1 LAKVPPNGRGR
12 VPIRPLVA
20 GGPAGFGVTLN
31 ADLLLQP
38 MSAPGS
44 LSAAAAISLPPAAP
58 VAAPPTPPRAHAEA
72 SQAHQQLAALLGGLR
87 EGILLLDANC
97 NVVLANDQFCQLL
110 GLPLPASQ
118 WQGLPSSQL
127 IPLFQPQLA
136 NPEAYAAGLASREA
150 GTIPSILLTL
160 RDGRVLE
167 RDARPATLGE
177 EAAWLLTYRD
187 VSQQKETDS
196 QREAQR
202 RFYEVVLDEV
212 PVEIAVLDE
221 HRRYVYVNPQAVP
234 DPEHR
239 AWLPGRTL
247 AEYCARYGFPLELAE
262 HRDRMFELAEESAAP
277 VTWDDRTPVPGG
289 EVHHQRQFKLLAAA
303 GEGLPHM
310 LASGLDVTA
319 RVRAEERS
327 QRSEAERR
335 EQQEFIRQVLNTSP
349 NPVYVR
355 NAAGEVV
362 FGNRALFK
370 LDENATQHPATEAL
384 RQAKVREAAHYDA
397 VDAQVLAS
405 GDEVAAEE
413 PFTLPTGE
421 LRWFYTIKRPLV
433 RPDGEVQVLAVST
446 DITELKAAQL
456 AAEEAAKARENF
468 LANMSHEI
476 RTPMNGVL
484 GMAALLA
491 KTRLSPQQ
499 QEFVR
504 TIRSSGTH
512 LLGVLNDVLDV
523 SKIHSGKLEMEAV
536 AFHLHDSMQ
545 QAVATLTLQA
555 QEKGLVFGFKP
566 FAADEA
572 PWVLSDPF
580 RLNQILLNL
589 LSNAIK
595 FTTSGSV
602 WLRSFLVDETDEE
615 LLVRFTV
622 QDSGIGIGPEALERI
637 FESFTQAYAD
647 TTRRYGGTGLGL
659 TISRALV
666 TQLGGDLSVTSKLG
680 QGSTFSFTVP
690 LLKTIQPEPVVAD
703 AFDTGQLRGV
713 RVLLAEDN
721 PINRTVA
728 RLHLQQWGVEVDEA
742 EDGRVALQKLQEATY
757 DAVLMDIQMPH
768 LSGIEVTQQLRKFPD
783 PLRAAVPVLALT
795 ANVFRTDNEKYLAAG
810 MDDYLAKPFAEEH
823 LYAKLVNL
831 LRQPAPLASP
841 APPPAAYDLGRLC
854 QDAKGNQ
861 AFVAGMV
868 NSFLTHMPAS
878 LEKIRAAAAAR
889 DWLQV
894 AELVHHIKPNLL
906 TLSITGAIE
915 AMHIL
920 EPPPTELPTP
930 DEPARQVATTQLL
943 AAVEAVLLALP
954 GELN

>member
-1 LAKVPPNGRGR
+1 
-12 VPIRPLVA
+12 
-20 GGPAGFGVTLN
+20 
-31 ADLLLQP
+31 

-44 LSAAAAISLPPAAP
+44 LSARADVSPPPVAP
-58 VAAPPTPPRAHAEA
+58 VAPPPSPEQALHQAQAEA
-72 SQAHQQLAALLGGLR
+72 SQARQQLAALAGGLR
-87 EGILLLDANC
+87 EGILLLDASYH
-97 NVVLANDQFCQLL
+97 VVLANDQFCQLL
-110 GLPLPASQ
+110 SLPLPASQ
-118 WQGLPSSQL
+118 WVGLHSRQL

-136 NPEAYAAGLASREA
+136 DPEAYAAEVAASLA
-150 GTIPSILLTL
+150 GSISSMLLTL

-167 RDARPATLGE
+167 RDARPATLGNE
-177 EAAWLLTYRD
+177 KAWLLTYRD
-187 VSQQKETDS
+187 VSQQQEIET

-202 RFYEVVLDEV
+202 RFYEVILDEV

-234 DPEHR
+234 DPAHR

-277 VTWDDRTPVPGG
+277 VTWDDCTPLPGGG
-289 EVHHQRQFKLLAAA
+289 EVHHQRQFKLLSEA
-303 GEGLPHM
+303 GKGLPHM

-370 LDENATQHPATEAL
+370 LDENAEAHPITEAL
-384 RQAKVREAAHYDA
+384 RLAKASEAAHYDA

-405 GDEVAAEE
+405 GEEVAAEE
-413 PFTLPTGE
+413 PFTLPSGE

-523 SKIHSGKLEMEAV
+523 SKIHSGKLEMESV

-566 FAADEA
+566 FATDDA

-602 WLRSFLVDETDEE
+602 WLRSFLVDETEEE

-637 FESFTQAYAD
+637 FESFTQAYAN

-666 TQLGGDLSVTSKLG
+666 TQLGGELRVTSKLG

-690 LLKTIQPEPVVAD
+690 LLKTSEPEPVVAD

-742 EDGRVALQKLQEATY
+742 EDGRVALQKLEENSY

-768 LSGIEVTQQLRKFPD
+768 LSGIEVTQLLRKFSNPA
-783 PLRAAVPVLALT
+783 RATVPILALT

-831 LRQPAPLASP
+831 LRQPAPPAGL
-841 APPPAAYDLGRLC
+841 APPPPAYDLARLR
-854 QDAKGNQ
+854 QDAKGNHL
-861 AFVAGMV
+861 FIAGMV
-868 NSFLTHMPAS
+868 NSFLTHMPPS
-878 LEKIRAAAAAR
+878 LHKIQAAADAH
-889 DWLQV
+889 DWLLV
-894 AELVHHIKPNLL
+894 ADLVHHIKPNIL
-906 TLSITGAIE
+906 TLSIAGATE

-930 DEPARQVATTQLL
+930 DEPARQVATAQLL
-943 AAVEAVLLALP
+943 AAVQAVLLALP
-954 GELN
+954 TELT

>member
-1 LAKVPPNGRGR
+1 V
-12 VPIRPLVA
+12 
-20 GGPAGFGVTLN
+20 
-31 ADLLLQP
+31 
-38 MSAPGS
+38 
-44 LSAAAAISLPPAAP
+44 LSC
-58 VAAPPTPPRAHAEA
+58 
-72 SQAHQQLAALLGGLR
+72 LR
-87 EGILLLDANC
+87 EGLLLLDADKK
-97 NVVLANDQFCQLL
+97 VLLANDQFCTLL
-110 GLPLPASQ
+110 GLPLAASQ
-118 WQGLPSSQL
+118 CTGLLTSQL
-127 IPLFQPQLA
+127 TDLLLPYLEDPA
-136 NPEAYAAGLASREA
+136 AYATELATAQPTS
-150 GTIPSILLTL
+150 IPSMLLHL

-167 RDARPATLGE
+167 RDAQPVPLGDTTG
-177 EAAWLLTYRD
+177 WLLSYRD
-187 VSQQKETDS
+187 VTRHREIET
-196 QREAQR
+196 QRDAQR
-202 RFYEVVLDEV
+202 AFYELILDEV

-221 HRRYVYVNPQAVP
+221 QRRYVYVNPQAVP
-234 DPEHR
+234 DPAHR

-247 AEYCARYGFPLELAE
+247 AEYCTRYGFPLALAA
-262 HRDRMFELAEESAAP
+262 HRDRMFEQAETSGAS
-277 VTWDDRTPVPGG
+277 VSWDDRTPVASG
-289 EVHHQRQFKLLAAA
+289 EVHHQRQFKLLAGA
-303 GEGLPHM
+303 GRGLPYM

-319 RVRAEERS
+319 RVQAEARS

-335 EQQEFIRQVLNTSP
+335 EQQEFMEQVLNTSP
-349 NPVYVR
+349 SPVYVR
-355 NAAGEVV
+355 DAAGEVV

-370 LDENATQHPATEAL
+370 LDEQAALYPPTEQVQ
-384 RQAKVREAAHYDA
+384 RAKAREAAEYA
-397 VDAQVLAS
+397 AIDAQVLAT
-405 GDEVAAEE
+405 GREVVAEE
-413 PFTLPTGE
+413 RSTSPTGE
-421 LRWFYTIKRPLV
+421 ERWFYTIKRPLV
-433 RPDGEVQVLAVST
+433 RPDGTVQVLGVST
-446 DITELKAAQL
+446 DITALKAAQL
-456 AAEEAAKARENF
+456 AAEEAAQARENF

-566 FAADEA
+566 FATDDA

-595 FTTSGSV
+595 FTGSGSV

-622 QDSGIGIGPEALERI
+622 QDSGIGIGEEALERI

-666 TQLGGDLSVTSKLG
+666 TQFGGELSVTSKLG
-680 QGSTFSFTVP
+680 QGSTFAFTIP
-690 LLKTIQPEPVVAD
+690 LRKTAEPAPVVAD
-703 AFDTGQLRGV
+703 AFDTGQLRGI

-728 RLHLQQWGVEVDEA
+728 RLHLQQWGVEVDDA
-742 EDGRVALQKLQEATY
+742 EDGRVALQKLQENLY
-757 DAVLMDIQMPH
+757 DVVLMDIQMPH
-768 LSGIEVTQQLRKFPD
+768 LSGIEVTQHLRNFTD
-783 PLRAAVPVLALT
+783 PVRAAVPVLALT
-795 ANVFRTDNEKYLAAG
+795 ANVFRSDNEKYLAAG

-823 LYAKLVNL
+823 LYAKLINL
-831 LRQPAPLASP
+831 LRQPVAAPPL
-841 APPPAAYDLGRLC
+841 APPPSYDLTRLRHE
-854 QDAKGNQ
+854 AKGHA

-868 NSFLTHMPAS
+868 NSFLTHMPPM
-878 LEKIRAAAAAR
+878 LQKIRAAAAAH
-889 DWLQV
+889 DWLLV
-894 AELVHHIKPNLL
+894 AELAHHIKPNVL
-906 TLSITGAIE
+906 TLSIEGA
-915 AMHIL
+915 ATALHTL
-920 EPPPTELPTP
+920 EPAPTLLPTP
-930 DEPARQVATTQLL
+930 DEPARQVATAQLL
-943 AAVEAVLLALP
+943 TAIEAALLELP
-954 GELN
+954 NELN

>member
-1 LAKVPPNGRGR
+1 MP
-12 VPIRPLVA
+12 
-20 GGPAGFGVTLN
+20 
-31 ADLLLQP
+31 
-38 MSAPGS
+38 APGS
-44 LSAAAAISLPPAAP
+44 SP
-58 VAAPPTPPRAHAEA
+58 VVGAPPIASRVPASSPKLTLAQARAEA
-72 SQAHQQLAALLGGLR
+72 AKAQQHLAALASGLR
-87 EGILLLDANC
+87 EGLLLLDADWQVILVSDHLC
-97 NVVLANDQFCQLL
+97 SLL
-110 GLPLPASQ
+110 GLPISASQ
-118 WQGLPSSQL
+118 CVGLHTTQL
-127 IPLFQPQLA
+127 TTLMQPYLED
-136 NPEAYAAGLASREA
+136 PEAYATELARTQA
-150 GTIPSILLTL
+150 DYIPNTLLRL

-167 RDARPATLGE
+167 RDARPVALGE
-177 EAAWLLTYRD
+177 SSGWLLSYRD
-187 VSQQKETDS
+187 VTQQQQAEN
-196 QREAQR
+196 QRDAQR
-202 RFYEVVLDEV
+202 KFYETILDEV

-221 HRRYVYVNPQAVP
+221 QRRYVYVNTQAVP

-262 HRDRMFELAEESAAP
+262 HRDRMFELAEASAEP
-277 VTWDDRTPVPGG
+277 VSWVDCTPVPGG
-289 EVHHQRQFKLLAAA
+289 EVHHQRQFKVLSGADK
-303 GEGLPHM
+303 GLPYM
-310 LASGLDVTA
+310 LGSGLDVTA
-319 RVRAEERS
+319 RVQAEERS

-335 EQQEFIRQVLNTSP
+335 EQQEFMEQVLNTSP
-349 NPVYVR
+349 SPVYVR
-355 NAAGEVV
+355 DARGEVV

-370 LDENATQHPATEAL
+370 LDEQAAL
-384 RQAKVREAAHYDA
+384 FAPSEQVRRAKEREAAEYA
-397 VDAQVLAS
+397 AIDAQVLAT
-405 GDEVAAEE
+405 GREVVAEE
-413 PFTLPTGE
+413 RSTSPTGE
-421 LRWFYTIKRPLV
+421 ERWFYTIKRPLV
-433 RPDGEVQVLAVST
+433 RPDGTVQVLGVST
-446 DITELKAAQL
+446 DITDLKAAQL

-523 SKIHSGKLEMEAV
+523 SKIHSGKLEMESM

-595 FTTSGSV
+595 FTTNGSV

-622 QDSGIGIGPEALERI
+622 QDSGMGIGPEALERI

-666 TQLGGDLSVTSKLG
+666 TQLGGELSVTSKLG
-680 QGSTFSFTVP
+680 QGSTFSFTIP
-690 LLKTIQPEPVVAD
+690 LRKTQQPEPATVD

-728 RLHLQQWGVEVDEA
+728 RLHLLQWGVDVDEA
-742 EDGRVALQKLQEATY
+742 EDGRVALEKLQNHTY

-768 LSGIEVTQQLRKFPD
+768 LSGIEVTQQLRQLANP
-783 PLRAAVPVLALT
+783 AQATVPVLALT
-795 ANVFRTDNEKYLAAG
+795 ANVFRSDNEKYLAAG

-823 LYAKLVNL
+823 LYVKLINL
-831 LRQPAPLASP
+831 LRQPTGAASP
-841 APPPAAYDLGRLC
+841 APPPAYDLARLHH
-854 QDAKGNQ
+854 DAKGNQ

-868 NSFLTHMPAS
+868 NSFLTHMPPS
-878 LEKIRAAAAAR
+878 LQKIRAAADAR
-889 DWLQV
+889 DWLLV

-906 TLSITGAIE
+906 TLSIEGAIA

-920 EPPPTELPTP
+920 EPLPTLLPTP

-943 AAVEAVLLALP
+943 AAVEAVLLELPTALS
-954 GELN
+954 

>member
-1 LAKVPPNGRGR
+1 
-12 VPIRPLVA
+12 
-20 GGPAGFGVTLN
+20 
-31 ADLLLQP
+31 

-44 LSAAAAISLPPAAP
+44 AAP
-58 VAAPPTPPRAHAEA
+58 ASPLLAAPGTPSPQSPSPAVDA
-72 SQAHQQLAALLGGLR
+72 SQQLAALASGLR
-87 EGILLLDANC
+87 EGILLLDADQH
-97 NVVLANDQFCQLL
+97 VLLANDQFCRLL
-110 GLPLPASQ
+110 GLPIAASQ
-118 WQGLPSSQL
+118 CLGMHPSQL
-127 IPLFQPQLA
+127 TAMLYPYLA
-136 NPEAYAAGLASREA
+136 DPAAYAAELASRPDNY
-150 GTIPSILLTL
+150 IPSTLLAL
-160 RDGRVLE
+160 RDGRTLE
-167 RDARPATLGE
+167 RDARPVALGDITG
-177 EAAWLLTYRD
+177 WLLSYRD
-187 VSQQKETDS
+187 VTAQHQAAS
-196 QREAQR
+196 QREAQQK
-202 RFYEVVLDEV
+202 FYETILDEV

-234 DPEHR
+234 DPAHR

-247 AEYCARYGFPLELAE
+247 AEYCARYGFPLELADY
-262 HRDRMFELAEESAAP
+262 RDRMFELAEASTEP
-277 VTWDDRTPVPGG
+277 VSWDDRTPVPGG
-289 EVHHQRQFKLLAAA
+289 EAYHQRQFKLLSGA
-303 GEGLPHM
+303 GHGLPYM
-310 LASGLDVTA
+310 LGSGLDVTA

-327 QRSEAERR
+327 QQSEAARR
-335 EQQEFIRQVLNTSP
+335 EQQEFMQQVLDTIPS
-349 NPVYVR
+349 PVYVR
-355 NAAGEVV
+355 DGAGEVV
-362 FGNRALFK
+362 FGNRALFR
-370 LDENATQHPATEAL
+370 LDELAAQLTLSEQVL
-384 RQAKVREAAHYDA
+384 RAKEREAAEYA
-397 VDAQVLAS
+397 AIDAQVLATS
-405 GDEVAAEE
+405 REVVAEE
-413 PFTLPTGE
+413 RSTAPTGE
-421 LRWFYTIKRPLV
+421 ERWFYTIKRPLV
-433 RPDGEVQVLAVST
+433 RPDGTVQVLGVST
-446 DITELKAAQL
+446 DITDLKAAQL
-456 AAEEAAKARENF
+456 AAEQAAQARENF

-566 FAADEA
+566 FATDEV

-595 FTTSGSV
+595 FTSSGSV
-602 WLRSFLVDETDEE
+602 WLRSFLADETDEE
-615 LLVRFTV
+615 YVVRFTV

-666 TQLGGDLSVTSKLG
+666 TQLGGELAVTSKLG
-680 QGSTFSFTVP
+680 QGSTFSFTIP
-690 LLKTIQPEPVVAD
+690 LRKTAEPAPVATN

-728 RLHLQQWGVEVDEA
+728 RLHLQQWGVEVEEA
-742 EDGRVALQKLQEATY
+742 EDGRVALDKLLAGPY

-768 LSGIEVTQQLRKFPD
+768 LSGIEVTQHLRQLPD
-783 PLRAAVPVLALT
+783 PARAAVPILALT

-831 LRQPAPLASP
+831 LRQPTGPGAVPLP
-841 APPPAAYDLGRLC
+841 PPPAYDLTRLRHE
-854 QDAKGNQ
+854 ARGNQ

-868 NSFLTHMPAS
+868 NSFLTHMPPS
-878 LEKIRAAAAAR
+878 LQNIRAATEAR
-889 DWLQV
+889 DWLLV

-906 TLSITGAIE
+906 MLSIEGAVAAIPV
-915 AMHIL
+915 L
-920 EPPPTELPTP
+920 EPAPTLLPTP
-930 DEPARQVATTQLL
+930 DEPARLLATTQLL
-943 AAVEAVLLALP
+943 AAVEVALAGLP
-954 GELN
+954 AEVN

>member
-1 LAKVPPNGRGR
+1 
-12 VPIRPLVA
+12 
-20 GGPAGFGVTLN
+20 
-31 ADLLLQP
+31 
-38 MSAPGS
+38 M
-44 LSAAAAISLPPAAP
+44 
-58 VAAPPTPPRAHAEA
+58 APPPEPNLQQAQAEA
-72 SQAHQQLAALLGGLR
+72 AEANRHLTALTGALR
-87 EGILLLDANC
+87 DGILLLDADMR
-97 NVVLANDQFCQLL
+97 VLLANEQFCALL
-110 GLPLPASQ
+110 GLPIPASQ
-118 WQGLPSSQL
+118 YLGLHAGQLTALMESYLADPS
-127 IPLFQPQLA
+127 
-136 NPEAYAAGLASREA
+136 AYAAEVASQPQDH
-150 GTIPSILLTL
+150 IPCALLTL
-160 RDGRVLE
+160 CDGRILE
-167 RDARPATLGE
+167 RDARPVALGE
-177 EAAWLLTYRD
+177 TTGWLLSYRD
-187 VSQQKETDS
+187 VTQQRQADT
-196 QREAQR
+196 QRDAQR
-202 RFYEVVLDEV
+202 KFYETILDEV

-221 HRRYVYVNPQAVP
+221 QRRYVYVNPQAVP

-247 AEYCARYGFPLELAE
+247 AEYCARYGFPLELADY
-262 HRDRMFELAEESAAP
+262 RDRMFELAESSAEP
-277 VTWDDRTPVPGG
+277 VSWDDRTPVPGG
-289 EVHHQRQFKLLAAA
+289 EVYHQRQFKLLSGA
-303 GEGLPHM
+303 GKGLPYM
-310 LASGLDVTA
+310 LGSGLDVTA
-319 RVRAEERS
+319 RVQAEERS
-327 QRSEAERR
+327 QRSEAARR
-335 EQQEFIRQVLNTSP
+335 EQQEFMQQVLDTIPS
-349 NPVYVR
+349 PVYVR
-355 NAAGEVV
+355 DAAGEVV
-362 FGNRALFK
+362 FGNGALFK
-370 LDENATQHPATEAL
+370 LDEQAALFAPTEQVL
-384 RQAKVREAAHYDA
+384 RAKEREAAEYA
-397 VDAQVLAS
+397 AIDAQVLAT
-405 GDEVAAEE
+405 GREVVAEE
-413 PFTLPTGE
+413 RSTSPTGE
-421 LRWFYTIKRPLV
+421 ERWFYTIKRPLV
-433 RPDGEVQVLAVST
+433 RLDGAVQVLGVST
-446 DITELKAAQL
+446 DITALKAAQL
-456 AAEEAAKARENF
+456 AAEDAAKARENF

-566 FAADEA
+566 FSTDEA

-615 LLVRFTV
+615 YLVRFTV

-666 TQLGGDLSVTSKLG
+666 TQLGGELSVNSKLG
-680 QGSTFSFTVP
+680 QGSTFSFTIP
-690 LLKTIQPEPVVAD
+690 LRKTEEPEPVTAD

-728 RLHLQQWGVEVDEA
+728 RLHLLQWGVEVDEA
-742 EDGRVALQKLQEATY
+742 EDGRVAMQKLLDNTY

-768 LSGIEVTQQLRKFPD
+768 LSGIEVTQQLRQLPD
-783 PLRAAVPVLALT
+783 AVRAAVPVLALT
-795 ANVFRTDNEKYLAAG
+795 ANVFRSDNEKYLAAG

-823 LYAKLVNL
+823 LYAKLINL
-831 LRQPAPLASP
+831 LRQPAGTAASP
-841 APPPAAYDLGRLC
+841 APPPAYDLARLHHE
-854 QDAKGNQ
+854 ARGNP

-868 NSFLTHMPAS
+868 NSFLTHMPPS
-878 LEKIRAAAAAR
+878 LQKIRAAAEAR
-889 DWLQV
+889 DWLLV

-906 TLSITGAIE
+906 TLSIEGAIA

-920 EPPPTELPTP
+920 EPPPTLLPTP
-930 DEPARQVATTQLL
+930 DEPARQLATTQLL
-943 AAVEAVLLALP
+943 AAVEAVLLELP

>member
-1 LAKVPPNGRGR
+1 M
-12 VPIRPLVA
+12 
-20 GGPAGFGVTLN
+20 F
-31 ADLLLQP
+31 
-38 MSAPGS
+38 APGS
-44 LSAAAAISLPPAAP
+44 LPAPAADASPLSAAPAASLFNISLA
-58 VAAPPTPPRAHAEA
+58 
-72 SQAHQQLAALLGGLR
+72 QQLAALLAGLR
-87 EGILLLDANC
+87 EGVLLVTTDYR
-97 NVVLANDQFCQLL
+97 VVLANDEFCRLL

-118 WQGLPSSQL
+118 WAGTHTSELTA
-127 IPLFQPQLA
+127 LFRPMLQDPA
-136 NPEAYAAGLASREA
+136 AYEAELASQATGVIRSTVLA
-150 GTIPSILLTL
+150 L

-167 RDARPATLGE
+167 REVRPAPLGD
-177 EAAWLLTYRD
+177 APGWLLTYRD
-187 VSQQKETDS
+187 VTRQQAADQ

-202 RFYEVVLDEV
+202 KFYETILDEV

-221 HRRYVYVNPQAVP
+221 QRRYIYTNPQAVP
-234 DPEHR
+234 DAEHR

-247 AEYCARYGFPLELAE
+247 AEYCTRYGFPLELAA
-262 HRDRMFELAEESAAP
+262 HRDRMFELAEASTAS
-277 VTWDDRTPVPGG
+277 VVWDDRTPLPGG
-289 EVHHQRQFKLLAAA
+289 AEMHHQRQFKVLAGA
-303 GEGLPHM
+303 GKGLPYM
-310 LASGLDVTA
+310 LGSGLDVTA

-335 EQQEFIRQVLNTSP
+335 EQQEFIKQVLNTSP

-370 LDENATQHPATEAL
+370 LDENAELYPATEAL
-384 RQAKVREAAHYDA
+384 RAAKAREAAHYA
-397 VDAQVLAS
+397 AIDAQVLARNE
-405 GDEVAAEE
+405 EVTAEE

-523 SKIHSGKLEMEAV
+523 SKIHSGKLEMESV

-566 FAADEA
+566 FATDEA

-615 LLVRFTV
+615 FLVRFTV
-622 QDSGIGIGPEALERI
+622 QDTGIGIGPEALERI

-666 TQLGGDLSVTSKLG
+666 TQLGGELRVTSKLG

-690 LLKTIQPEPVVAD
+690 LLKTAEPEPVVAD

-742 EDGRVALQKLQEATY
+742 EDGRVALQKLEAAAY
-757 DAVLMDIQMPH
+757 DVVLMDIQMPH
-768 LSGIEVTQQLRKFPD
+768 LSGIEVTQHIRKFTD
-783 PLRAAVPVLALT
+783 PVRAAVPVLALT

-831 LRQPAPLASP
+831 LHLPATIASL
-841 APPPAAYDLGRLC
+841 APPPAYDLGRLR

-861 AFVAGMV
+861 AFIAGMV
-868 NSFLTHMPAS
+868 NSFLTHMPPS
-878 LEKIRAAAAAR
+878 LVKIQAAAEAH

-906 TLSITGAIE
+906 TLSIESAIE
-915 AMHIL
+915 AMHVL
-920 EPPPTELPTP
+920 EPPPTLLPTP
-930 DEPARQVATTQLL
+930 DEPARQVATAQLL

-954 GELN
+954 AELK

>member
-1 LAKVPPNGRGR
+1 LPTDVQPLAEFPTPDAAA
-12 VPIRPLVA
+12 PT
-20 GGPAGFGVTLN
+20 PAAN
-31 ADLLLQP
+31 AD
-38 MSAPGS
+38 
-44 LSAAAAISLPPAAP
+44 
-58 VAAPPTPPRAHAEA
+58 
-72 SQAHQQLAALLGGLR
+72 SQYLAALASGLR
-87 EGILLLDANC
+87 EGLLLLDDTKKAL
-97 NVVLANDQFCQLL
+97 LANDQFCTLL
-110 GLPLPASQ
+110 GLPMPASQ
-118 WQGLPSSQL
+118 YVGLATSQL
-127 IPLFQPQLA
+127 TALMLPYLEDPA
-136 NPEAYAAGLASREA
+136 AYAAELATLRPDY
-150 GTIPSILLTL
+150 IPSTRLRL

-167 RDARPATLGE
+167 RDARPVALGDKQG
-177 EAAWLLTYRD
+177 WLLSYRD
-187 VSQQKETDS
+187 VTQQQQAEAARD
-196 QREAQR
+196 AQR
-202 RFYEVVLDEV
+202 RFYETILDEV

-221 HRRYVYVNPQAVP
+221 QRRYVYTNPQAVP
-234 DPEHR
+234 DPAHR

-247 AEYCARYGFPLELAE
+247 AEYCTRYGFPLELAAQ
-262 HRDRMFELAEESAAP
+262 RDRMFELAEASPAP
-277 VTWDDRTPVPGG
+277 VSWVDRTPVPGG
-289 EVHHQRQFKLLAAA
+289 EVHHQRQFKVLADA
-303 GEGLPHM
+303 GRGLPYM
-310 LASGLDVTA
+310 LGSGLDITA
-319 RVRAEERS
+319 RVQAEERS

-335 EQQEFIRQVLNTSP
+335 EQQEFIEQVLNTNP

-355 NAAGEVV
+355 DAAGEVV

-370 LDENATQHPATEAL
+370 LDEQAAL
-384 RQAKVREAAHYDA
+384 TPLSEQVQLAKAREAAEYA
-397 VDAQVLAS
+397 AIDAQVLAT
-405 GDEVAAEE
+405 GQEVRAEE
-413 PFTLPTGE
+413 RSTSPSGE
-421 LRWFYTIKRPLV
+421 ERWFYTIKRPLV
-433 RPDGEVQVLAVST
+433 RPDGTVHVLGVST
-446 DITELKAAQL
+446 DITALKAAQL
-456 AAEEAAKARENF
+456 AAEEAAQARENF

-491 KTRLSPQQ
+491 KTRLNPQQ

-523 SKIHSGKLEMEAV
+523 SKIHSGKLEMESV

-566 FAADEA
+566 FATDEA

-595 FTTSGSV
+595 FTPSGSI

-666 TQLGGDLSVTSKLG
+666 TQFGGELSVTSKLG
-680 QGSTFSFTVP
+680 QGSTFSFTIP
-690 LLKTIQPEPVVAD
+690 LRKTQEPAPTLAD
-703 AFDTGQLRGV
+703 AFDTGQLRGI

-728 RLHLQQWGVEVDEA
+728 RLHLLQWGVEVDEA
-742 EDGRVALQKLQEATY
+742 EDGREALDKLLGNTY
-757 DAVLMDIQMPH
+757 DVVLMDIQMPH
-768 LSGIEVTQQLRKFPD
+768 LSGIEVTQQLRQLPD
-783 PLRAAVPVLALT
+783 PARATVPVLALT

-823 LYAKLVNL
+823 LYAKLINL
-831 LRQPAPLASP
+831 LRQPAAAASL
-841 APPPAAYDLGRLC
+841 PPPPAYDLGRLRL
-854 QDAKGNQ
+854 DAKGNT
-861 AFVAGMV
+861 AFIKGMV
-868 NSFLTHMPAS
+868 NSFLTHMPPS
-878 LEKIRAAAAAR
+878 LQKIRAAADAR
-889 DWLQV
+889 DWLLV
-894 AELVHHIKPNLL
+894 AELVHHIKPNIL
-906 TLSITGAIE
+906 TLSIEGALA

-920 EPPPTELPTP
+920 EPAPLLLPTP
-930 DEPARQVATTQLL
+930 DEPARLLATTQLL
-943 AAVEAVLLALP
+943 AAVEAVLLELP
-954 GELN
+954 SELN

>member
-1 LAKVPPNGRGR
+1 
-12 VPIRPLVA
+12 
-20 GGPAGFGVTLN
+20 
-31 ADLLLQP
+31 

-44 LSAAAAISLPPAAP
+44 LSAHADVSPPPAAP
-58 VAAPPTPPRAHAEA
+58 VAPPPPAAPEISPA
-72 SQAHQQLAALLGGLR
+72 SAGAGPAHQHLAALLGGLR
-87 EGILLLDANC
+87 EGVLLVDASY
-97 NVVLANDQFCQLL
+97 NVVLANDQFCHLL

-118 WQGLPSSQL
+118 WLGVPASQL
-127 IPLFQPQLA
+127 VALFRPLLHDPAAYELELA
-136 NPEAYAAGLASREA
+136 RMAD
-150 GTIPSILLTL
+150 GTIPNTLLTL

-167 RDARPATLGE
+167 RDSRPATLGD
-177 EAAWLLTYRD
+177 APGWLLTYRD
-187 VSQQKETDS
+187 VTQQHAADS
-196 QREAQR
+196 QRDAQR
-202 RFYEVVLDEV
+202 KFYETILDEV

-221 HRRYVYVNPQAVP
+221 QRRYVYVNPQAVP
-234 DPEHR
+234 DPAHR

-247 AEYCARYGFPLELAE
+247 AEYCERHGFPLELAE

-277 VTWDDRTPVPGG
+277 VTWDDCTPLPDGG
-289 EVHHQRQFKLLAAA
+289 EVHHQRQFKLLSQA
-303 GEGLPHM
+303 GKGLPHM

-335 EQQEFIRQVLNTSP
+335 EQQEFIKQVLNTSP

-370 LDENATQHPATEAL
+370 LDENAEQRPATEAL
-384 RQAKVREAAHYDA
+384 REAKAREAAHYDA

-405 GDEVAAEE
+405 GEEVAAEE
-413 PFTLPTGE
+413 PFTLPSGE

-456 AAEEAAKARENF
+456 AAEDAAKARENF

-523 SKIHSGKLEMEAV
+523 SKIHSGKLEMESV

-566 FAADEA
+566 FATDEA

-666 TQLGGDLSVTSKLG
+666 TQLGGELRVTSKLG

-690 LLKTIQPEPVVAD
+690 LLKTTEPEPVVAD

-742 EDGRVALQKLQEATY
+742 EDGRVALQKLEASGY

-768 LSGIEVTQQLRKFPD
+768 LSGIEVTQYLRKFTD
-783 PLRAAVPVLALT
+783 PVRATVPVLALT

-831 LRQPAPLASP
+831 LRQPAASASLP
-841 APPPAAYDLGRLC
+841 PPPAYDLDRLR

-861 AFVAGMV
+861 AFVKGMV
-868 NSFLTHMPAS
+868 NSFLTHIPPS
-878 LEKIRAAAAAR
+878 LDKIRAATEAR
-889 DWLQV
+889 DWLLV
-894 AELVHHIKPNLL
+894 AELVHHIKPNIL
-906 TLSITGAIE
+906 TLSIAGAIE

-920 EPPPTELPTP
+920 EPPPTELPP
-930 DEPARQVATTQLL
+930 DDEPARQVATAQLL
-943 AAVEAVLLALP
+943 AAVEAVLLELP
-954 GELN
+954 KEVR

>member
-1 LAKVPPNGRGR
+1 
-12 VPIRPLVA
+12 
-20 GGPAGFGVTLN
+20 
-31 ADLLLQP
+31 

-44 LSAAAAISLPPAAP
+44 SSTASP
-58 VAAPPTPPRAHAEA
+58 VAAAPPKQTLAQARAEA
-72 SQAHQQLAALLGGLR
+72 ARASQHLAALASGLR
-87 EGILLLDANC
+87 EGILLLDADQR
-97 NVVLANDQFCQLL
+97 VLLANEQFCTLL
-110 GLPLPASQ
+110 GLPMQASQ
-118 WQGLPSSQL
+118 CLGLHTSQL
-127 IPLFQPQLA
+127 TAMLQPYLA
-136 NPEAYAAGLASREA
+136 DPAAYAAELAGRPNDH
-150 GTIPSILLTL
+150 IPSTLLAL
-160 RDGRVLE
+160 RDGRTLE
-167 RDARPATLGE
+167 RDARPVALGDTIG
-177 EAAWLLTYRD
+177 WLLSYRD
-187 VSQQKETDS
+187 VTQQHQADT
-196 QREAQR
+196 QRDAQR
-202 RFYEVVLDEV
+202 KFYETILDEV

-221 HRRYVYVNPQAVP
+221 QRRYVYVNPQAVP

-247 AEYCARYGFPLELAE
+247 AEYCARYGFPLELADY
-262 HRDRMFELAEESAAP
+262 RDRMFELAEASAEP
-277 VTWDDRTPVPGG
+277 VSWDDRTPVSGG
-289 EVHHQRQFKLLAAA
+289 EVHHQRQFKLLSGA
-303 GEGLPHM
+303 GKGLPYM
-310 LASGLDVTA
+310 LGSGLDVTA
-319 RVRAEERS
+319 RVQAEERS
-327 QRSEAERR
+327 QRSELERR
-335 EQQEFIRQVLNTSP
+335 EQQEFMQQVLDTIPS
-349 NPVYVR
+349 PVYVR
-355 NAAGEVV
+355 DVAGEVV

-370 LDENATQHPATEAL
+370 LDEQAALFAPTEQVL
-384 RQAKVREAAHYDA
+384 RAKEREAAEYA
-397 VDAQVLAS
+397 AIDAQVLAT
-405 GDEVAAEE
+405 GREVVAEE
-413 PFTLPTGE
+413 RSTSPTGE
-421 LRWFYTIKRPLV
+421 ERWFYSIKRPLV
-433 RPDGEVQVLAVST
+433 RPDGAVQVLGVST
-446 DITELKAAQL
+446 DITALKAAQL
-456 AAEEAAKARENF
+456 AAEDAAKARENF

-566 FAADEA
+566 FATDEA
-572 PWVLSDPF
+572 PWVRSDPF

-595 FTTSGSV
+595 FTTNGSV

-622 QDSGIGIGPEALERI
+622 QDTGIGIGDEALERI

-666 TQLGGDLSVTSKLG
+666 TQLGGELSVASKLG
-680 QGSTFSFTVP
+680 QGSTFSFTIP
-690 LLKTIQPEPVVAD
+690 LRKTEQPTPTVVD
-703 AFDTGQLRGV
+703 AFDTGQLRGI

-728 RLHLQQWGVEVDEA
+728 RLHLLQWGVEVDEA
-742 EDGRVALQKLQEATY
+742 EDGRVALQKLLDNVY
-757 DAVLMDIQMPH
+757 DVVLMDIQMPH
-768 LSGIEVTQQLRKFPD
+768 LSGIEVTQQLRQLPD
-783 PLRAAVPVLALT
+783 AARAAVPVLALT
-795 ANVFRTDNEKYLAAG
+795 ANVFRSDNEKYLAAG

-823 LYAKLVNL
+823 LYAKLLNL
-831 LRQPAPLASP
+831 LRPPAGTTASLAPAP
-841 APPPAAYDLGRLC
+841 AYDLTRLHHE
-854 QDAKGNQ
+854 ARGNP

-868 NSFLTHMPAS
+868 NSFLTHMPPS
-878 LEKIRAAAAAR
+878 LQKIRAAAEAR
-889 DWLQV
+889 DWLLV

-906 TLSITGAIE
+906 TLSIEGAIA

-920 EPPPTELPTP
+920 EPPPTLLPTP
-930 DEPARQVATTQLL
+930 DEPARLLATSQLL
-943 AAVEAVLLALP
+943 AAVEAVLLELP
-954 GELN
+954 GELT

>member
-1 LAKVPPNGRGR
+1 
-12 VPIRPLVA
+12 
-20 GGPAGFGVTLN
+20 
-31 ADLLLQP
+31 

-44 LSAAAAISLPPAAP
+44 LSAS
-58 VAAPPTPPRAHAEA
+58 AEA
-72 SQAHQQLAALLGGLR
+72 DLLPTLPLPLPHPEATRLGQQLAALLGGLR
-87 EGILLLDANC
+87 EGVLLVGADYR
-97 NVVLANDQFCQLL
+97 VVLANDEFCRLL
-110 GLPLPASQ
+110 SLPLPASQ
-118 WQGLPSSQL
+118 WAGTLTGEL
-127 IPLFQPQLA
+127 TTLFQPLLQDPA
-136 NPEAYAAGLASREA
+136 AYAAELASQAAEGIRN
-150 GTIPSILLTL
+150 TLLTL

-167 RDARPATLGE
+167 RDVRPAPLGE
-177 EAAWLLTYRD
+177 ASGWLLTYRD
-187 VSQQKETDS
+187 VTQQQAADR
-196 QREAQR
+196 QRDAQR
-202 RFYEVVLDEV
+202 KFYETILDEV

-221 HRRYVYVNPQAVP
+221 QRRYIYTNPQAVP
-234 DPEHR
+234 DAEHR

-247 AEYCARYGFPLELAE
+247 AEYCARYGFPLELAAQ
-262 HRDRMFELAEESAAP
+262 RDRMFELAEASTAS
-277 VTWDDRTPVPGG
+277 VTWDDCTPLPDGG
-289 EVHHQRQFKLLAAA
+289 EVHHQRQFKVLAGA
-303 GEGLPHM
+303 GKGLPYM
-310 LASGLDVTA
+310 LGSGLDVTA

-335 EQQEFIRQVLNTSP
+335 EQQEFIKQVLNTSP

-370 LDENATQHPATEAL
+370 LDENAELHVASEAL
-384 RQAKVREAAHYDA
+384 KEAKAREAAHYDA

-405 GDEVAAEE
+405 GEEVAAEE

-523 SKIHSGKLEMEAV
+523 SKIHSGKLEMESV

-566 FAADEA
+566 FATDET

-622 QDSGIGIGPEALERI
+622 QDTGIGIGPEALERI

-666 TQLGGDLSVTSKLG
+666 TQLGGELRVTSKLG

-690 LLKTIQPEPVVAD
+690 LLKTTEPAPVVAD

-728 RLHLQQWGVEVDEA
+728 RLHLQQWGVEVAEA
-742 EDGRVALQKLQEATY
+742 EDGRVALQKLEAAAY
-757 DAVLMDIQMPH
+757 DVVLMDIQMPH
-768 LSGIEVTQQLRKFPD
+768 LSGIEVTQHLRKFTD
-783 PLRAAVPVLALT
+783 PGRAVTPVLALT

-831 LRQPAPLASP
+831 LRLPATAASLTL
-841 APPPAAYDLGRLC
+841 APPPAYDLSRLR

-861 AFVAGMV
+861 AFIAGMV
-868 NSFLTHMPAS
+868 NSFLTHMPPS
-878 LEKIRAAAAAR
+878 LLKIQAAAEAQ

-906 TLSITGAIE
+906 TLSIESAIE
-915 AMHIL
+915 AMLVL
-920 EPPPTELPTP
+920 EPPPTQQPTP
-930 DEPARQVATTQLL
+930 DEPARQVATAQLL

-954 GELN
+954 GELPA

>member
-1 LAKVPPNGRGR
+1 MPN
-12 VPIRPLVA
+12 A
-20 GGPAGFGVTLN
+20 
-31 ADLLLQP
+31 
-38 MSAPGS
+38 
-44 LSAAAAISLPPAAP
+44 
-58 VAAPPTPPRAHAEA
+58 A
-72 SQAHQQLAALLGGLR
+72 SQAPQHLAALLGGLR
-87 EGILLLDANC
+87 DGVLLVDAHYQ
-97 NVVLANDQFCQLL
+97 VVLANDQFCRLL

-118 WQGLPSSQL
+118 WLGVPSSQL
-127 IPLFQPQLA
+127 VAVFQPLLHD
-136 NPEAYAAGLASREA
+136 PEAYTAELARISVDN
-150 GTIPSILLTL
+150 IPNTRLTL

-167 RDARPATLGE
+167 RDARPATLGD
-177 EAAWLLTYRD
+177 APGWLLTYRD
-187 VSQQKETDS
+187 VTQQHEADS
-196 QREAQR
+196 QRDAQR
-202 RFYEVVLDEV
+202 KFYETILDEV

-221 HRRYVYVNPQAVP
+221 QRRYVYVNPQAVP
-234 DPEHR
+234 DPAHR

-247 AEYCARYGFPLELAE
+247 AEYCQRYGFPMALAE
-262 HRDRMFELAEESAAP
+262 HRDRMFELAEQSTAS
-277 VTWDDRTPVPGG
+277 VTWDDCTPLPGGG
-289 EVHHQRQFKLLAAA
+289 EVHHQRQFKVLAGA
-303 GEGLPHM
+303 GKGLPHM
-310 LASGLDVTA
+310 LGSGLDVTA

-335 EQQEFIRQVLNTSP
+335 EQQEFIKQVLNTSP

-370 LDENATQHPATEAL
+370 LDENAEQHPATEAL
-384 RQAKVREAAHYDA
+384 REAKAREAAHYDA

-405 GDEVAAEE
+405 GEEVAAEE

-523 SKIHSGKLEMEAV
+523 SKIHSGKLEMESV

-566 FAADEA
+566 FATDEA

-622 QDSGIGIGPEALERI
+622 QDTGIGIGPEALERI

-666 TQLGGDLSVTSKLG
+666 TQLGGELRVTSKLG

-690 LLKTIQPEPVVAD
+690 LLKTTEPEPVVAD

-742 EDGRVALQKLQEATY
+742 EDGRVALQKLEASGY

-768 LSGIEVTQQLRKFPD
+768 LSGIEVTQHLRQFSD
-783 PLRAAVPVLALT
+783 PVRATVPILALT

-831 LRQPAPLASP
+831 LRHPVAASL
-841 APPPAAYDLGRLC
+841 APPPAYDLDRLR

-861 AFVAGMV
+861 AFVKGMV
-868 NSFLTHMPAS
+868 TSFLTHMPPS
-878 LEKIRAAAAAR
+878 LEKIRVAAEAR
-889 DWLQV
+889 DWLLV
-894 AELVHHIKPNLL
+894 AELVHHIKPNIL
-906 TLSITGAIE
+906 TLSIAGALE

-920 EPPPTELPTP
+920 EPPPTQLPTD
-930 DEPARQVATTQLL
+930 DEPARQVATRQLL
-943 AAVEAVLLALP
+943 AAVEAVLLELP
-954 GELN
+954 KEVA

>member
-1 LAKVPPNGRGR
+1 
-12 VPIRPLVA
+12 
-20 GGPAGFGVTLN
+20 
-31 ADLLLQP
+31 

-44 LSAAAAISLPPAAP
+44 ALSASPSQPAPSPPS
-58 VAAPPTPPRAHAEA
+58 PTPPALADA
-72 SQAHQQLAALLGGLR
+72 GQQLAALASGLR
-87 EGILLLDANC
+87 EGILLLDADQR
-97 NVVLANDQFCQLL
+97 VLLANDQFCSLL
-110 GLPLPASQ
+110 GLPIAASQ
-118 WQGLPSSQL
+118 CPGLHPSQL
-127 IPLFQPQLA
+127 TAMLLPYLADPAAYIAELAAQSDGSIPNTLLA
-136 NPEAYAAGLASREA
+136 
-150 GTIPSILLTL
+150 L
-160 RDGRVLE
+160 RNGRTLE
-167 RDARPATLGE
+167 RDARSVTLGT
-177 EAAWLLTYRD
+177 ATGWLLSYRD
-187 VSQQKETDS
+187 VTAQHQAAS
-196 QREAQR
+196 QREAQQK
-202 RFYEVVLDEV
+202 FYETILDEV

-247 AEYCARYGFPLELAE
+247 AEYCTRYGFPLELADY
-262 HRDRMFELAEESAAP
+262 RDRMFELAEASAEP
-277 VTWDDRTPVPGG
+277 VSWDDCTPVPGG
-289 EVHHQRQFKLLAAA
+289 AEYHQRQFKLLSGA
-303 GEGLPHM
+303 GRGLPYM
-310 LASGLDVTA
+310 LGSGLDVTA
-319 RVRAEERS
+319 RVLAEERS
-327 QRSEAERR
+327 QESEAARR
-335 EQQEFIRQVLNTSP
+335 EQQEFMQQVLDTIPS
-349 NPVYVR
+349 PVYVR
-355 NAAGEVV
+355 DGAGEVV
-362 FGNRALFK
+362 FGNRALFR
-370 LDENATQHPATEAL
+370 LDELAVQRTLSEQVL
-384 RQAKVREAAHYDA
+384 RAKEREAAEYA
-397 VDAQVLAS
+397 AIDAQVLAT
-405 GDEVAAEE
+405 GREVVAEE
-413 PFTLPTGE
+413 RSTSPTGE
-421 LRWFYTIKRPLV
+421 ERWFYTIKRPLV
-433 RPDGEVQVLAVST
+433 RPDGTVQVLGVST
-446 DITELKAAQL
+446 DITDLKAAQL
-456 AAEEAAKARENF
+456 AAEEAAQARENF

-523 SKIHSGKLEMEAV
+523 SKIHSGKLEMESV

-566 FAADEA
+566 FAIDEV

-615 LLVRFTV
+615 YLVRFTV

-666 TQLGGDLSVTSKLG
+666 TQLGGELSVTSKLG
-680 QGSTFSFTVP
+680 QGSTFAFTIP
-690 LLKTIQPEPVVAD
+690 LHKTAEPAPTVTD

-728 RLHLQQWGVEVDEA
+728 RLHLQQWGVEVEEA
-742 EDGRVALQKLQEATY
+742 EDGRVALDKLLASSY
-757 DAVLMDIQMPH
+757 DVVLMDIQMPH
-768 LSGIEVTQQLRKFPD
+768 LSGIEVTQRLRQLPD
-783 PLRAAVPVLALT
+783 PARAAVPVLALT

-831 LRQPAPLASP
+831 LRQPTGLGT
-841 APPPAAYDLGRLC
+841 APPPPPAYNLARLRHE
-854 QDAKGNQ
+854 AHGNP
-861 AFVAGMV
+861 AFVAGML
-868 NSFLTHMPAS
+868 NSFLTHMPPS
-878 LEKIRAAAAAR
+878 LQNIRAAAEAR
-889 DWLQV
+889 DWLLV

-906 TLSITGAIE
+906 MLSIEGAVT
-915 AMHIL
+915 AMHVL
-920 EPPPTELPTP
+920 EPAPTLLPTP
-930 DEPARQVATTQLL
+930 DEPARQLAATQLL
-943 AAVEAVLLALP
+943 AAVEAVLAELP
-954 GELN
+954 AEVT

>member
-1 LAKVPPNGRGR
+1 
-12 VPIRPLVA
+12 
-20 GGPAGFGVTLN
+20 
-31 ADLLLQP
+31 
-38 MSAPGS
+38 MSAPS
-44 LSAAAAISLPPAAP
+44 SAPLASPPKTKQTLQQA
-58 VAAPPTPPRAHAEA
+58 RAEA
-72 SQAHQQLAALLGGLR
+72 AQANEHLAALASGLR
-87 EGILLLDANC
+87 EGILLLDADQR
-97 NVVLANDQFCQLL
+97 VLLANEQFCSML
-110 GLPLPASQ
+110 GLPILASQ
-118 WQGLPSSQL
+118 CLGLHTSQL
-127 IPLFQPQLA
+127 TAMMQPYLA
-136 NPEAYAAGLASREA
+136 DPEAYAAELASRPE
-150 GTIPSILLTL
+150 GHIPSTLLPL
-160 RDGRVLE
+160 RDGRTLE
-167 RDARPATLGE
+167 RDARPVALGDTTG
-177 EAAWLLTYRD
+177 WLLSYRD
-187 VSQQKETDS
+187 ATQQRQADM
-196 QREAQR
+196 QRDAQR
-202 RFYEVVLDEV
+202 KFYETILDEV

-221 HRRYVYVNPQAVP
+221 QRRYVYVNPQAVP

-247 AEYCARYGFPLELAE
+247 AEYCARYGFPLELA
-262 HRDRMFELAEESAAP
+262 HARDRMFELAEASAEP
-277 VTWDDRTPVPGG
+277 VSWDDRTPVPGG
-289 EVHHQRQFKLLAAA
+289 EVHHQRQFKLLSGA
-303 GEGLPHM
+303 GKGLPYM
-310 LASGLDVTA
+310 LGSGLDVTA
-319 RVRAEERS
+319 RVQAEERS
-327 QRSEAERR
+327 QRSELERR
-335 EQQEFIRQVLNTSP
+335 EQQEFMQQVLDTIPS
-349 NPVYVR
+349 PVYVR
-355 NAAGEVV
+355 DAAGEVV
-362 FGNRALFK
+362 FGNGALFK
-370 LDENATQHPATEAL
+370 LDEQAALFAPTEQVL
-384 RQAKVREAAHYDA
+384 RAKEREAAEYA
-397 VDAQVLAS
+397 AIDAQVLAT
-405 GDEVAAEE
+405 GREVVAEE
-413 PFTLPTGE
+413 RSTSPTGE
-421 LRWFYTIKRPLV
+421 ERWFYTIKRPLV
-433 RPDGEVQVLAVST
+433 RPNGTTQVLGVST
-446 DITELKAAQL
+446 DITALKAAQL

-523 SKIHSGKLEMEAV
+523 SKIHSGKLEMESV

-566 FAADEA
+566 FATDEA

-615 LLVRFTV
+615 YLVRFTV

-666 TQLGGDLSVTSKLG
+666 TQLGGELSVNSKLG
-680 QGSTFSFTVP
+680 QGSTFSFTIP
-690 LLKTIQPEPVVAD
+690 LLKTEQPAPITVD
-703 AFDTGQLRGV
+703 AFDTGQLRGI

-728 RLHLQQWGVEVDEA
+728 RLHLLQWGVEVDEA
-742 EDGRVALQKLQEATY
+742 EDGRVALEKLLENTY
-757 DAVLMDIQMPH
+757 DVVLMDIQMPY
-768 LSGIEVTQQLRKFPD
+768 LSGIEVTQQLRQLPD
-783 PLRAAVPVLALT
+783 AARAAVPVLALT
-795 ANVFRTDNEKYLAAG
+795 ANVFRSDNEKYLAAG

-823 LYAKLVNL
+823 LYAKLLNL
-831 LRQPAPLASP
+831 LRQPAGTGASLPL
-841 APPPAAYDLGRLC
+841 PPPPAYDLGRLH
-854 QDAKGNQ
+854 QEARGNK

-868 NSFLTHMPAS
+868 NSFLTHMPPS
-878 LEKIRAAAAAR
+878 LQKIRAAAEAC
-889 DWLQV
+889 DWLLV

-906 TLSITGAIE
+906 TLSIEGAIA

-920 EPPPTELPTP
+920 EPTPTLLPTP
-930 DEPARQVATTQLL
+930 DEPARQLATAQLL
-943 AAVEAVLLALP
+943 AAVEAVLLELP
-954 GELN
+954 SEL